1 MNKRKFNNRR
11 KTKKT
16 GGMTDVA
23 GWVYATILCV
33 VVGAIL
39 VGIGAAIGNVP
50 LKAVG
55 IAIIIL
61 PFAIMFMYAFG
72 NG

>member
-16 GGMTDVA
+16 GGMADVA
-23 GWVYATILCV
+23 GWVYAAILCF
-33 VVGAIL
+33 VVGGIL
-39 VGIGAAIGNVP
+39 LGIGVAIGNVP

-55 IAIIIL
+55 IAIILL
-61 PFAIMFMYAFG
+61 PIMVAGMYIIG
-72 NG
+72 NS

>member
-1 MNKRKFNNRR
+1 
-11 KTKKT
+11 
-16 GGMTDVA
+16 MTDVA
-23 GWVYATILCV
+23 GWVYAAILCV

-55 IAIIIL
+55 IAIIVL

-72 NG
+72 NS